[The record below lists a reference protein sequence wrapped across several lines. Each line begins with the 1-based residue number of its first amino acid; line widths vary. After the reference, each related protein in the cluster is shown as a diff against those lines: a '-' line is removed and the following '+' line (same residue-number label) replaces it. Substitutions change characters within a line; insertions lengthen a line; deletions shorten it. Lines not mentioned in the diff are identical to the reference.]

1 MADIERSVE
10 IEQIDYNVDINNVS
24 YSIDILPQN
33 TYTIELNEQGPQ
45 GLRGYTGNGIESYE
59 LTSTAGLIDTY
70 TITFTDGE
78 TKTVDVTN
86 GADGTSADI
95 TSVTATIDSN
105 VGIPSVDVTLG
116 GTELARTIAFD
127 FHNLKG
133 QDGNDGAAATISV
146 GTVTTGQPT
155 DPAGVTNVGTSS
167 AAIFDFTI
175 PKGDKGDTG
184 DTGATGNGVVDT
196 EYISSSGLVD
206 TYHLNFTN
214 GSYGTFTV
222 TNGRDGSDG
231 NVQDVLVDNVSVLDG
246 TVAKIDLTPYLKNIA
261 TATDAIS
268 VYGTA
273 NTQWINGINIGSGTR
288 ITSNNGVAI
297 GVDATADINAVAYGR
312 DANAGTRGTAIG
324 AYAKTSYDTGIAIGC
339 WNANTNNAKST
350 AKGAYQF
357 GVGTNNTARTLN
369 VGWYDDSVTPSTF
382 RNYQLLDGN
391 TGLIPDARISSNI
404 ARASAIPTDTADL
417 TNGAGYISGIT
428 SGDVTGALGYTP
440 YPDTNP
446 NGYTS
451 NIGTVTSVNN
461 VSPIGGNVSISI
473 PTDTGDLTN
482 SAGYITSAALTNYVT
497 TDTAQTISGRKTFTG
512 EKAIYF
518 KQSNT
523 SDKLGF
529 TLYNPSNT
537 ELGALEWRPNTISGN
552 ALLALN
558 CPQSGTNY
566 VGFRY
571 WSNINIVA
579 PRPTT
584 NGNYFIPVNVT
595 DGNTTVTAN
604 SNGTLDISS
613 LLPSGTVVDQVYD
626 STSANAQSGVAIAG
640 ANFLTSGDL
649 KTINNTSIVGVGDID
664 TSEIFIAVV
673 AVSTYNEVFTAYSNN
688 KVVVALFGGQIYY
701 LQSVDTNEIVFITYF
716 NDKFLCLT
724 LDDQDNWT
732 PSSISYTNTDLSN
745 ISATGQ
751 KVIDGQWDLTT
762 LTVIASNV
770 TYPTS
775 GTGTEYNISA
785 YLPNDSYNYEVLICG
800 SITTGTTS
808 GNPCQLNIK
817 SDLFGASNYVTA
829 CGTRTR
835 ANANTYATNTFI
847 LPVGTGRKLI
857 VVPQSNLVGTYQM
870 WLSGYR
876 RIGTNS

>member
-33 TYTIELNEQGPQ
+33 TYTIELNKQGPQ

-70 TITFTDGE
+70 TITFTDGD
-78 TKTVDVTN
+78 TKTVNVTN

-95 TSVTATIDSN
+95 TSVTATIDNN
-105 VGIPSVDVTLG
+105 VGTPSVDVTLG

-155 DPAGVTNVGTSS
+155 DPASVTNVGTSS

-196 EYISSSGLVD
+196 EYISTSGLVD

-246 TVAKIDLTPYLKNIA
+246 TVAKINLTPYLKNIA

-312 DANAGTRGTAIG
+312 DADAGTRGTAIG
-324 AYAKTSYDTGIAIGC
+324 AYAKTNYDTGIAIGC

-357 GVGTNNTARTLN
+357 GVGTNSTARTLN
-369 VGWYDDSVTPSTF
+369 IGWYDDSVAPSTF

-404 ARASAIPTDTADL
+404 ARASAIPTKTSDL
-417 TNGAGYISGIT
+417 TNDSGYISSIPSYYLQNNYTLSGNLAILGSIS
-428 SGDVTGALGYTP
+428 SGDSNTVVGSSGNIQGGDCNIVIGNSTIEKIGVNSTSDSIAIGKLANVNSLCNSSIAIGQGATC
-440 YPDTNP
+440 
-446 NGYTS
+446 
-451 NIGTVTSVNN
+451 
-461 VSPIGGNVSISI
+461 
-473 PTDTGDLTN
+473 
-482 SAGYITSAALTNYVT
+482 SAE
-497 TDTAQTISGRKTFTG
+497 QTI
-512 EKAIYF
+512 
-518 KQSNT
+518 Q
-523 SDKLGF
+523 LG
-529 TLYNPSNT
+529 
-537 ELGALEWRPNTISGN
+537 
-552 ALLALN
+552 
-558 CPQSGTNY
+558 SGTNNTAKSFS
-566 VGFRY
+566 VGFINSGSPLNYQMLDGTTGLIPDSRIS
-571 WSNINIVA
+571 SNIA
-579 PRPTT
+579 RTSQ
-584 NGNYFIPVNVT
+584 IP
-595 DGNTTVTAN
+595 
-604 SNGTLDISS
+604 DISN
-613 LLPSGTVVDQVYD
+613 LAD
-626 STSANAQSGVAIAG
+626 
-640 ANFLTSGDL
+640 
-649 KTINNTSIVGVGDID
+649 
-664 TSEIFIAVV
+664 
-673 AVSTYNEVFTAYSNN
+673 
-688 KVVVALFGGQIYY
+688 
-701 LQSVDTNEIVFITYF
+701 
-716 NDKFLCLT
+716 
-724 LDDQDNWT
+724 
-732 PSSISYTNTDLSN
+732 TDLSN
-745 ISATGQ
+745 LSATGQ
-751 KVIDGQWDLTT
+751 AVIDGQW
-762 LTVIASNV
+762 VASN
-770 TYPTS
+770 TTIQNGAKNAGDYAIDLS
-775 GTGTEYNISA
+775 QI
-785 YLPNDSYNYEVLICG
+785 LPND
-800 SITTGTTS
+800 
-808 GNPCQLNIK
+808 
-817 SDLFGASNYVTA
+817 NYVYECIFTGDGYTL
-829 CGTRTR
+829 GTNGALGDIRMASTLTPSVFLAKTQTR
-835 ANANTYATNTFI
+835 AAAAVQFGGTVT
-847 LPVGTGRKLI
+847 LVVGTDRVASYSVINNNVG
-857 VVPQSNLVGTYQM
+857 NLRIF
-870 WLSGYR
+870 LESYR